1 MRLNLGGESGWCK
14 TERRERGEQE
24 GGVGCE
30 NKRENGIF
38 SMEDILQ
45 STFLILGVHWGERGE
60 GYRCLFWFGG
70 ADTTSTIST
79 VRHSPSHKNTHTHT
93 HTPNVRPQ
101 PSPSSVLNISWDEPM
116 LTNSRPCK
124 QGSLTNQSTH
134 NLMRFPVAN
143 IHDRGN
149 NNI

>member
-45 STFLILGVHWGERGE
+45 STFLILGVH
-60 GYRCLFWFGG
+60 
-70 ADTTSTIST
+70 

-93 HTPNVRPQ
+93 HTQREAPAQPFQLPQ
-101 PSPSSVLNISWDEPM
+101 YFM
-116 LTNSRPCK
+116 
-124 QGSLTNQSTH
+124 G
-134 NLMRFPVAN
+134 
-143 IHDRGN
+143 
-149 NNI
+149 

>member
-60 GYRCLFWFGG
+60 G
-70 ADTTSTIST
+70 DTTSTIST

-93 HTPNVRPQ
+93 HTQREAPAQPFQLPQ
-101 PSPSSVLNISWDEPM
+101 YFM
-116 LTNSRPCK
+116 
-124 QGSLTNQSTH
+124 G
-134 NLMRFPVAN
+134 
-143 IHDRGN
+143 
-149 NNI
+149 